1 MTRLAEA
8 GERRRTHAG
17 RSPLGVART
26 KRRLLVNTFFGRL
39 FENDLFSSSVAA
51 SQSVM
56 WMLAAIAT
64 PGVMGSGTL
73 MFAYAHQRALGATSM
88 DRLMIVHQALHVDF
102 VMALS
107 GLVTMLVWSSLTPD
121 RRDAMVLGHLP
132 VTTRQQAFA
141 RLLALLKFFS
151 LFIVA
156 LSVPAGVAFNFV
168 TLGTQEVF
176 WLPGRLIAHV
186 GATALAGA
194 FVFFSLVNAQLLL
207 AVVGGP
213 RAVRIATWPLQVA
226 AILGLIAAIA
236 STERF
241 AVGLLRFGLDASPWV
256 AWNPAAWFTGVY
268 RWLANDP
275 REVFAVLA
283 SRGALAALANVAIT
297 LVLYPTAYG
306 RCLRHAV
313 ASEGRRTSSLSR
325 FWARGAN
332 AVLAPMLRTPLERGL
347 AAYMLATLS
356 RSYTHRFLIGSYAGL
371 GLLFA
376 LPLSSRLFQPPS
388 NESLIYAWFSIP
400 LGLAFWTIAGLRV
413 AIMVPV
419 EPSAN
424 WIFKLT
430 EPVDKRR
437 ALTTVVTVMAALTCV
452 PIAAGFGIAA
462 GVRGSTVL
470 GATVYVIV
478 ALAGLCLIEALTITL
493 RTVPF
498 TCTYLPGQLK
508 LRVRWPFFFVL
519 WLNMTFT
526 LADWGV
532 WALGNPRR
540 TAQLAGV
547 LAATWLALRVWNLLH
562 ARRIREFVYDEQPP
576 PLVATLDL
584 VTSIKQI

>member
-1 MTRLAEA
+1 VNQAA
-8 GERRRTHAG
+8 RR
-17 RSPLGVART
+17 
-26 KRRLLVNTFFGRL
+26 RRLLVNTFFGRL

-51 SQSVM
+51 SQSVI

-64 PGVMGSGTL
+64 PGVMASGSL

-102 VMALS
+102 VMAIS
-107 GLVTMLVWSSLTPD
+107 GLVTMIVWSSLTPD
-121 RRDAMVLGHLP
+121 RRDALVLGHLP
-132 VTTRQQAFA
+132 VTLRQQAFA
-141 RLLALLKFFS
+141 RLLALLKFFG

-156 LSVPAGVAFNFV
+156 LSIPAGVAFNFV

-176 WLPGRLIAHV
+176 WLPGRVMAHV
-186 GATALAGA
+186 VATSLAGA
-194 FVFFSLVNAQLLL
+194 FIFFALINVQLLL
-207 AVVGGP
+207 AALAGP
-213 RAVRIATWPLQVA
+213 RAVRLATWPLQLV
-226 AILGLIAAIA
+226 AILGLITAIA

-241 AVGLLRFGLDASPWV
+241 AVGLLRFGLDASAWT

-275 REVFAVLA
+275 REVFAFLA
-283 SRGALAALANVAIT
+283 ARGALAALANVVLA
-297 LVLYPTAYG
+297 LVLYPVAYG
-306 RCLRHAV
+306 RCQRHAV
-313 ASEGRRTSSLSR
+313 ASEGRRTGSLSR

-332 AVLAPMLRTPLERGL
+332 AVLAPTLRTPLERGL

-356 RSYTHRFLIGSYAGL
+356 RSPTHRFLIGSYTGL

-376 LPLSSRLFQPPS
+376 LPIAGRLLQPPS
-388 NESLIYAWFSIP
+388 NDSLIYAWFSVP
-400 LGLAFWTIAGLRV
+400 LGLVFWTVAGVRV

-419 EPSAN
+419 EPTAN

-437 ALTTVVTVMAALTCV
+437 ALTTVVTVMAAVTCM

-462 GVRGSTVL
+462 TFAGSTVL

-478 ALAGLCLIEALTITL
+478 ALTGLCLIEALTISL

-498 TCTYLPGQLK
+498 TCTYLPGQLR

-526 LADWGV
+526 LADWSV
-532 WALGNPRR
+532 WALGDPRK
-540 TAQLAGV
+540 TAQLAGA
-547 LAATWLALRVWNLLH
+547 LAALWLGLRVWHLVH
-562 ARRIREFVYDEQPP
+562 ARRIGGFVYDEQPP
-576 PLVATLDL
+576 SLVSTLDL
-584 VTSIKQI
+584 VTSMKRV